1 MEWGHFELIFDV
13 YFIISWLKSCIYSSP
28 KFTEVWKTSSSHPD
42 NEMLIFH
49 VVPLDVLVALAIW
62 WVLNIFK
69 FVLDI
74 RRPGDV
80 RVIDRNLTSSLLL
93 QLERVIE
100 KTLGYES
107 AGNSWII

>member
-1 MEWGHFELIFDV
+1 M
-13 YFIISWLKSCIYSSP
+13 
-28 KFTEVWKTSSSHPD
+28 
-42 NEMLIFH
+42 
-49 VVPLDVLVALAIW
+49 PLNVLVALAIG

-93 QLERVIE
+93 QLECVIE

-107 AGNSWII
+107 AGNSWISCLQICSFQILLLVLPEVASRDNWIAVGQFVNWHILSI